1 VAAGLTSGFNGSGM
15 SEHVPIGQPDASW
28 RLLSFDPVTGK
39 TDWMK
44 LEGDVEGHHQL
55 KVRTVMPVDDLLAL
69 AAAERQ
75 MDSGDWKGD
84 MHRVSTMPIHLHERL
99 LGEAIRQDDQKF
111 VSKVLNDPDY
121 AKFRTKAG
129 RV

>member
-1 VAAGLTSGFNGSGM
+1 MTK
-15 SEHVPIGQPDASW
+15 HVPIGQPDSSW

-55 KVRTVMPVDDLLAL
+55 KVRTVMPVDGLLAL
-69 AAAERQ
+69 AEAERQ
-75 MDSGDWKGD
+75 MDSGNWKGD
-84 MHRVSTMPIHLHERL
+84 MHRVSTLPIHLHERL
-99 LGEAIRQDDQKF
+99 LGEAIRQDDQKYI
-111 VSKVLNDPDY
+111 SKVLNDPDWS
-121 AKFRTKAG
+121 KFRTKGG

>member
-1 VAAGLTSGFNGSGM
+1 VSH
-15 SEHVPIGQPDASW
+15 HVPIGQPDSSW

-55 KVRTVMPVDDLLAL
+55 KVRTVMPADEILAL

-75 MDSGDWKGD
+75 MDTGDWTGD
-84 MHRVSTMPIHLHERL
+84 MYRVSTMPTHLWHRL
-99 LGEAIRQDDQKF
+99 LGEPTRQDDQKYI
-111 VSKVLNDPDY
+111 SKVLNDPDY
-121 AKFRTKAG
+121 SKFRTKAG

>member
-1 VAAGLTSGFNGSGM
+1 VTH
-15 SEHVPIGQPDASW
+15 HVPIGQPDSSW

-44 LEGDVEGHHQL
+44 GDVEGHHQL
-55 KVRTVMPVDDLLAL
+55 KVRTVMPADELLAL

-75 MDSGDWKGD
+75 MDTGNWTGD
-84 MHRVSTMPIHLHERL
+84 MYRVSTMPHFLWERL
-99 LGEAIRQDDQKF
+99 LGEATRQDDQKYI
-111 VSKVLNDPDY
+111 SKVLNDPDY

>member
-1 VAAGLTSGFNGSGM
+1 VTQ
-15 SEHVPIGQPDASW
+15 HVPIGQPDASW

-44 LEGDVEGHHQL
+44 LEGDVEGQHQL

-69 AAAERQ
+69 AAADRQ
-75 MDSGDWKGD
+75 MDSGDWTGD
-84 MHRVSTMPIHLHERL
+84 MYRVSTMPIHLHERL
-99 LGEAIRQDDQKF
+99 LGEAIRQDDQKY